1 MNDRE
6 IIRDFIRTAKAIYK
20 LCEMDAAAESKY
32 VGFPDSVTVG
42 ATLADG
48 KTIEIT
54 ITIKEEEDDEDVRES

>member
-1 MNDRE
+1 MNDKE

-20 LCEMDAAAESKY
+20 LCEMDAAENDY

-48 KTIEIT
+48 KNIEIT
-54 ITIKEEEDDEDVRES
+54 ITIKDEEDNAE

>member
-1 MNDRE
+1 MNDKE

-20 LCEMDAAAESKY
+20 LCEMDADGE
-32 VGFPDSVTVG
+32 VPDSVTVG

-54 ITIKEEEDDEDVRES
+54 IIVKEGDAE